1 MLIPA
6 IKKIESRTKKPFL
19 GVIPKIDHNIPAE
32 DSLDGQKNKDS
43 IHIKNLESIN
53 REIDIVSKTIENAI
67 DIEYI
72 LKKIIK

>member
-1 MLIPA
+1 M
-6 IKKIESRTKKPFL
+6 E
-19 GVIPKIDHNIPAE
+19 
-32 DSLDGQKNKDS
+32 
-43 IHIKNLESIN
+43 NLASIN

>member
-6 IKKIESRTKKPFL
+6 IKKIESRTKKSFL

-43 IHIKNLESIN
+43 DSYGKFSI
-53 REIDIVSKTIENAI
+53 DK
-67 DIEYI
+67 
-72 LKKIIK
+72 